1 MATSEPPII
10 TRSRMLRGRMA
21 DTMPTGM
28 PMSIQTMKPPTVTE
42 IVAGSR
48 EKISDL
54 TDSLL

>member
-1 MATSEPPII
+1 
-10 TRSRMLRGRMA
+10 
-21 DTMPTGM
+21 MPTGM
-28 PMSIQTMKPPTVTE
+28 PMSIHTMKPPTVTE

>member
-1 MATSEPPII
+1 MSEPPII

-28 PMSIQTMKPPTVTE
+28 PMSIHTMNPPTVTE

-48 EKISDL
+48 ENISDL